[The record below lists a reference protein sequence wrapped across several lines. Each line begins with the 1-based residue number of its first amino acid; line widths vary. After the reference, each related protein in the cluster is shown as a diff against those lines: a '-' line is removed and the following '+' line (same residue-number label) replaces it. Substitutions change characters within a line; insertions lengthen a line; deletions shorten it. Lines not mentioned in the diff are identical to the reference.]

1 MQFQESVRIDENTL
15 ITAPKKLDLK
25 VTAGVITHLA
35 IEFPA
40 GCAGLAHLRVLRG
53 GYQVWPVD
61 IGEWFMS
68 DDHVIEIDTH
78 YKLMDHPL
86 QFRIEGYNEDETNY
100 HVLTVRVELT
110 EALDPTLSLVELL
123 EARLPVTTGDLIGVL
138 PGIHEQTEALFT
150 LIDKG
155 IIPIL
160 HSIDETGKESLEE
173 KYAGKPLSEIAT
185 I

>member
-15 ITAPKKLDLK
+15 ITALKQLDLK
-25 VTAGVITHLA
+25 VTAGVVTHLA
-35 IEFPA
+35 VEFPA
-40 GCAGLAHLRVLRG
+40 GCAGLAHLRILRG

-61 IGEWFMS
+61 IGEWFTS

-78 YKLMDHPL
+78 YLLMDHPL

-100 HVLTVRVELT
+100 HVLTVRLELT
-110 EALDPTLSLVELL
+110 EALDPTLSLIELL
-123 EARLPVTTGDLIGVL
+123 ERRLPVTTGELIGVL

-160 HSIDETGKESLEE
+160 QSIDETGKESLED
-173 KYAGKPLSEIAT
+173 KYASKPLEEIAT

>member
-1 MQFQESVRIDENTL
+1 VQFQESVRIEGPTL
-15 ITAPKKLDLK
+15 ITALQKVDLK
-25 VTAGVITHLA
+25 VTAGVVTHLA

-40 GCAGLAHLRVLRG
+40 GCAGLAHLRILRG

-61 IGEWFMS
+61 IGEWFTS

-78 YKLMDHPL
+78 YPMLDHPL

-100 HVLTVRVELT
+100 HVLTVRLELT
-110 EALDPTLSLVELL
+110 EALDPTLSLIETL
-123 EARLPVTTGDLIGVL
+123 EARLPLTTSELIGVL

-173 KYAGKPLSEIAT
+173 KYASKPLSEIAT